1 MMLPKLATPKYDMI
15 VPSTGE
21 TVTYRPYVVKEEKI
35 LLIAMESQSETA
47 MEKAVIDIIKI
58 CTETPIDFKTLTMF
72 DIEFMFVT
80 LRTKSVGE
88 GVEIQLKC
96 EHCEES
102 NEHKIDLEKVKVKNL
117 DDAPDK
123 HVKITDDISLD
134 LKWLNMDDRLSE
146 KERKTGA
153 DTVINMIAKSIETIY
168 SGEETFA
175 VKDAPKK
182 EVVDF
187 VESLNTT
194 QFTQLVDVISEAPQL
209 NYKTDL
215 VCSECGKESKI
226 ELNGLQDFFQ

>member
-1 MMLPKLATPKYDMI
+1 MLPKLATPKYDMI

-35 LLIAMESQSETA
+35 LLIAMETQNETA

-58 CTETPIDFKTLTMF
+58 CIETPIDFKTLTMF

-88 GVEIQLKC
+88 GVEIQLRC
-96 EHCEES
+96 EHCEET

-117 DDAPDK
+117 EDAPDK
-123 HVKITDDISLD
+123 HVKITDDISID

-187 VESLNTT
+187 VESLSSD
-194 QFTQLVDVISEAPQL
+194 QFQSLAEVIAKAPYL
-209 NYKTDL
+209 SYNVNYNCKK
-215 VCSECGKESKI
+215 CNKENSI
-226 ELNGLQDFFQ
+226 ELKGLTDFFQ

>member
-1 MMLPKLATPKYDMI
+1 
-15 VPSTGE
+15 
-21 TVTYRPYVVKEEKI
+21 
-35 LLIAMESQSETA
+35 
-47 MEKAVIDIIKI
+47 
-58 CTETPIDFKTLTMF
+58 
-72 DIEFMFVT
+72 
-80 LRTKSVGE
+80 
-88 GVEIQLKC
+88 
-96 EHCEES
+96 
-102 NEHKIDLEKVKVKNL
+102 
-117 DDAPDK
+117 
-123 HVKITDDISLD
+123 
-134 LKWLNMDDRLSE
+134 MDDRLSE

-215 VCSECGKESKI
+215 VCSACGKESKI